1 MDKKQFY
8 ELKDTELLELSE
20 KSYITKEK
28 LIEFINALD
37 FKQVKDFNMTVIT
50 GYRIRINNDGK
61 KYVDTMGYD
70 IRID

>member
-1 MDKKQFY
+1 MNKEQY
-8 ELKDTELLELSE
+8 ELKDIELIELSE

-28 LIEFINALD
+28 LIEFINSLD
-37 FKQVKDFNMTVIT
+37 FKQVKNISMEVIT
-50 GYRIRINNDGK
+50 GYRIRINNEGK

>member
-1 MDKKQFY
+1 MNIEKY
-8 ELKDTELLELSE
+8 ELEDTELLVLAE

-37 FKQVKDFNMTVIT
+37 FERVKDFSMQVIT
-50 GYRIRINNDGK
+50 GYRIRINNEGK
-61 KYVDTMGYD
+61 KYVDTLGYD

>member
-1 MDKKQFY
+1 MKEY
-8 ELKDTELLELSE
+8 ELKDIELIELSE

-37 FKQVKDFNMTVIT
+37 FKQVKDFSMAVIT
-50 GYRIRINNDGK
+50 GYRIRINNEGK

>member
-1 MDKKQFY
+1 MNKEQY
-8 ELKDTELLELSE
+8 ELNDIELIELAE

-37 FKQVKDFNMTVIT
+37 FKQVKDFNMQVIT
-50 GYRIRINNDGK
+50 GYRIRINNEDK